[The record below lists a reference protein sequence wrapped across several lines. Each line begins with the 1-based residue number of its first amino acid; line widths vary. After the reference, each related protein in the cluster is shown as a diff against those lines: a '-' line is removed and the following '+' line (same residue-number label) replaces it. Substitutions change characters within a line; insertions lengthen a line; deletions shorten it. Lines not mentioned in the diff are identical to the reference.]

1 MLKKSYLFCEYK
13 KNVVSLYSISETNVR
28 MKIKEENFSPL
39 WELNPLWL
47 TLTETER
54 QDVAKHVEI
63 VHYSKNETIHLDG
76 EESTFVWML
85 LRGKVRIFKEGIGQ
99 RQQIIRLLKPYDI
112 FGYRACIAG
121 EAYNSNAN
129 AFEPCTVYRMSR
141 DYFSQ
146 LIRSNG
152 KLCYEVMLMM
162 AKDLAISEIQTV
174 HLTQKHI
181 RGRLAESLLLL
192 LKNYGYE
199 EDGKT
204 LAMLLPR
211 EDLANMSNMTTSN
224 AIRTLSQFAQE
235 ELIAVDGRRIRIL
248 NEKELE
254 HISRLG

>member
-1 MLKKSYLFCEYK
+1 MNEEEYAP
-13 KNVVSLYSISETNVR
+13 
-28 MKIKEENFSPL
+28 M
-39 WELNPLWL
+39 WELNPIWA

-54 QDVAKHVEI
+54 AILSENTEI
-63 VHYSKNETIHLDG
+63 VRYAKNEIIHNDG
-76 EESTFVWML
+76 DESEYVWML
-85 LRGKVRIFKEGIGQ
+85 LSGKVRIYKEGVGQ
-99 RQQIIRLLKPYDI
+99 RQQIIRLLKPFDI

-121 EAYNSNAN
+121 DAYNSSAS
-129 AFEPCTVYRMSR
+129 AFEDCVAYRMPR
-141 DYFSQ
+141 EAF
-146 LIRSNG
+146 LHLVRSNG
-152 KLCYEVMLMM
+152 ALCYEIMQTM
-162 AKDLAISEIQTV
+162 AQDLAIAEIQTV
-174 HLTQKHI
+174 NLTQKHI

-235 ELIAVDGRRIRIL
+235 GLVEINGRRIQIL
-248 NEKELE
+248 DEKELE